1 MFQKKLLEWHDE
13 NARALLWKGETDP
26 YRIWISEI
34 MLQQTRTE
42 TVSGYYHAFLEE
54 FPDVHALA
62 AASEERLFKKWE
74 GLGYYSRARNLHKAA
89 KTIVSEYDGKL
100 PDTAEELVKLPGIGD
115 YTAGA
120 IASIAFE
127 RREPAMDGNAVRV
140 ISRVFCER
148 GCVGEAKVKRALKEA
163 CASLMTGERCG
174 DFNQAMMGL
183 GNMICVPVN
192 PRCDCCPVREF
203 CRARELGVQKELP
216 NLPPKPE
223 KRNLSV
229 GVALV
234 LSGGSIL
241 LVKRPE
247 EGLLAGMWAFP
258 SFEGARSEKDVRE
271 ALLEMGIEAG
281 KGQKIEEAEHVF
293 THRVW
298 KMKGWRF
305 EAERLPEG
313 ERLRSVNRSGLHE
326 IALPTAYRAYR
337 AAADGILARMNGEE
351 REK

>member
-13 NARALLWKGETDP
+13 NARALPWKGESDP

-54 FPDVHALA
+54 FPDVYALA
-62 AASEERLFKKWE
+62 EASEERLFKKWE

-89 KTIVSEYDGKL
+89 KLIVSEYGGQL
-100 PDTAEELVKLPGIGD
+100 PDTAEELLKLPGVGD

-120 IASIAFE
+120 IASIAFG

-140 ISRVFCER
+140 ISRVTGEKR
-148 GCVGEAKVKRALKEA
+148 CVGETKVKRGLKEA
-163 CASLMTGERCG
+163 CAALMTGDRSG

-183 GNMICVPVN
+183 GNLVCVPVN
-192 PRCDCCPVREF
+192 PRCEKCPVREF
-203 CRARELGVQKELP
+203 CRAQREGIQKELP

-223 KRNLSV
+223 KKNLSV

-234 LSGGSIL
+234 FAGEKVL
-241 LVKRPE
+241 LVKRPG
-247 EGLLAGMWAFP
+247 EGLLAGMWAFT

-271 ALLEMGIEAG
+271 ALSEMGISAG
-281 KGQKIEEAEHVF
+281 RGQRLPDAEHVF

-305 EAERLPEG
+305 EALALPEG
-313 ERLRSVNRSGLHE
+313 ENFRAVDGAGLRES
-326 IALPTAYRAYR
+326 ALPTAFRVYRE
-337 AAADGILARMNGEE
+337 AADEMLSLKSGEE
-351 REK
+351 QKK

>member
-13 NARALLWKGETDP
+13 NARALPWKGETDP

-54 FPDVHALA
+54 FPDVYALA
-62 AASEERLFKKWE
+62 EASEERLFKKWE

-89 KTIVSEYDGKL
+89 KRIVSEYGGKL
-100 PDTAEELVKLPGIGD
+100 PDTAGELMKLPGIGD

-120 IASIAFE
+120 IASIAFG

-140 ISRVFCER
+140 ISRVVCER

-183 GNMICVPVN
+183 GNMVCVPVN
-192 PRCDCCPVREF
+192 PRCEGCPVKAF
-203 CRARELGVQKELP
+203 CQARRLGAQKELP

-234 LSGGSIL
+234 FSGNRVL

-258 SFEGARSEKDVRE
+258 SFEGARGEKDVRE
-271 ALLEMGIEAG
+271 ALLEMGVETG
-281 KGQKIEEAEHVF
+281 KGQKIEDAEHVF

-305 EAERLPEG
+305 EAERLPED
-313 ERLRSVNRSGLHE
+313 ERFRPADRNGLRE
-326 IALPTAYRAYR
+326 IALPTAYRVYR

-351 REK
+351 QEK